1 MVRLKLY
8 SMSFTFVAGAFLAGC
23 SGTAKSPDVSSDIR
37 KSLDSA
43 GFHDVS
49 VSQDR
54 EKGVVK
60 LTGSVRTDNDKS
72 QAETMARGEARGQV
86 VSDEIQVLPP
96 GAEHEAKVID
106 KDTDTAIEKNLDA
119 ALVGHRFKKGVSADT
134 KNGVVT
140 LTGKVSSEHRRDE
153 VQQIAQSIPNVQQ
166 VVNELQVPRQK
177 ATSSN

>member
-1 MVRLKLY
+1 
-8 SMSFTFVAGAFLAGC
+8 VAGALLAGC
-23 SGTAKSPDVSSDIR
+23 SSTAKSPDVSSDIR
-37 KSLDSA
+37 KSLDGA

-54 EKGVVK
+54 EKGVVT
-60 LTGSVRTDNDKS
+60 LTGNVQTDNDKS
-72 QAETMARGEARGQV
+72 QVESIAKGEARGQV

-96 GAEHEAKVID
+96 GAQHEAKVID

-119 ALVGHRFKKGVSADT
+119 ALVGHRLKRGVSADT
-134 KNGVVT
+134 RNGVVT
-140 LTGKVSSEHRRDE
+140 LTGKVPSERRRDE

-166 VVNELQVPRQK
+166 VVNELQVPKQK